1 MIYSRWLLEQRHI
14 VVDDSAQNLL
24 TKDLYQ
30 ASYQLSMTGNMIKWS
45 FPFLRANFHLIFR
58 LSDYSHENAVA
69 NDHSPSKDYANN
81 LNALDQERDF
91 FLNNV
96 DDEEKVDAFDK
107 PDVLDDLQVDSMI
120 DENEEAED
128 EEFFDL

>member
-1 MIYSRWLLEQRHI
+1 MTSRTTAYRRRRLGTEFINQG
-14 VVDDSAQNLL
+14 S
-24 TKDLYQ
+24 
-30 ASYQLSMTGNMIKWS
+30 LSGVLSTAHDGYMIKWS

-81 LNALDQERDF
+81 LNVLDQERDF

>member
-1 MIYSRWLLEQRHI
+1 M
-14 VVDDSAQNLL
+14 
-24 TKDLYQ
+24 
-30 ASYQLSMTGNMIKWS
+30 
-45 FPFLRANFHLIFR
+45 IFR

-69 NDHSPSKDYANN
+69 NDHSPSKDYGNN
-81 LNALDQERDF
+81 LNALDQERDL

-96 DDEEKVDAFDK
+96 DDEEKVDAIDK